1 MEISKVM
8 LVDDDPFIRRVAQI
22 TLSSIGQWDVVVASG
37 GAEALEL
44 ISKERPDVVLLDVM
58 MPGMD
63 GTTTLERIREKYGA
77 ALPVIFMTAK
87 VQQHEVENYLNSKAD
102 GVITKPFDPM
112 TLPNEIRAIIAK
124 RNRGLCATA

>member
-22 TLSSIGQWDVVVASG
+22 TLSSIGHWNVIVATS

-44 ISKERPDVVLLDVM
+44 IAKERPDLVLLDVM

-63 GTTTLERIREKYGA
+63 GTTTLERIRETYGA
-77 ALPVIFMTAK
+77 ELPVIFMTAK
-87 VQQHEVENYLNSKAD
+87 VQQHEVETYLKSKAD

-112 TLPNEIRAIIAK
+112 TLPGEIRAILNN
-124 RNRGLCATA
+124 RNQGLCATA

>member
-22 TLSSIGQWDVVVASG
+22 TLSSIGHWNVVVATSG
-37 GAEALEL
+37 VEALEL
-44 ISKERPDVVLLDVM
+44 IAKDKPDLVLLDVM

-63 GTTTLERIREKYGA
+63 GTTTLERIRETYGA
-77 ALPVIFMTAK
+77 ELPVIFMTAK
-87 VQQHEVENYLNSKAD
+87 VQQHEVETYLNSKAD

-112 TLPNEIRAIIAK
+112 TLPGEIKAILNN
-124 RNRGLCATA
+124 RNQGLCATA